1 MPAEHPVAADL
12 VPTEEGKS
20 DGYGRAFDPNRL
32 MDDDVFEDAD
42 YLSVDDIQA
51 FLEETPYGT
60 RSFLA
65 EYVAQGESVSEMLHS
80 AATEYGINPLVLIT
94 KLQVETSLVFQTVS
108 PGTFTL
114 DRAMGCGCP
123 DGDPACSRAPKG
135 LGRQIRC
142 GARLFRGYLDEL
154 DARNRTISGWG
165 KGIPKKSLEGTT
177 VIPSNLSTAAL
188 YTYTP
193 WVLIGQ
199 GEIGCTGMF

>member
-1 MPAEHPVAADL
+1 MTFGLMLGACSDAPIDPSVSNQGMPAEHPVAADL

-108 PGTFTL
+108 RHVHP
-114 DRAMGCGCP
+114 R
-123 DGDPACSRAPKG
+123 
-135 LGRQIRC
+135 
-142 GARLFRGYLDEL
+142 
-154 DARNRTISGWG
+154 
-165 KGIPKKSLEGTT
+165 
-177 VIPSNLSTAAL
+177 
-188 YTYTP
+188 
-193 WVLIGQ
+193 
-199 GEIGCTGMF
+199 